1 MWNAQVVGIP
11 ISSIISR
18 PDTSISKFT
27 TTRQEMT
34 IIGLCSRLVTKLQY
48 ITILVQYL
56 EQDFLDR
63 LSLLVSLGVNDD
75 FNRNQEMGNPD
86 TKACQEPPRPDT
98 NINMRVPIICIECV
112 WSSVYLSRVP
122 FSQRIEATPR
132 ASHPCVGRCFKI

>member
-18 PDTSISKFT
+18 ADTSISKFT

-34 IIGLCSRLVTKLQY
+34 IIGLCSRFVTKLQY
-48 ITILVQYL
+48 IPILVQYL

-63 LSLLVSLGVNDD
+63 LSLLVSLGLNDD

-98 NINMRVPIICIECV
+98 NLNMRVPIIRIECV
-112 WSSVYLSRVP
+112 GVP
-122 FSQRIEATPR
+122 SLPVQRPMPT
-132 ASHPCVGRCFKI
+132 KN